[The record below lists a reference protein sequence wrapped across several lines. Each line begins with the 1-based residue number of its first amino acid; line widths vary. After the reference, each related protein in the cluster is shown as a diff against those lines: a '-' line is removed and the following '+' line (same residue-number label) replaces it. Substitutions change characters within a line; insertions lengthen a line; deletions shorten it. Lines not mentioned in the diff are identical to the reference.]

1 MMKRVIIVKNNSC
14 ENIITKCNRCS
25 ISCNQKPLVENMR
38 KSDIMFVGISAKMK
52 ETEGEMPLSENTN
65 SGKLIKMIEERLLEE
80 NSNISCYRSNMVKC
94 VPLDK
99 EGKIRYPNSLE
110 IENCIDNLVYELSI
124 VKPKV
129 VVLLGRLVEKH
140 LKKKI
145 MELGYNTIII
155 YHPSYIHVYRKKE
168 IEKYIEES
176 SKNIL
181 KYV

>member
-1 MMKRVIIVKNNSC
+1 MNRNC
-14 ENIITKCNRCS
+14 EESRITKCNRCN

-52 ETEGEMPLSENTN
+52 ETEDEMPLSENTN

-80 NSNISCYRSNMVKC
+80 NNNISCYRSNMVKC

-99 EGKIRYPNSLE
+99 EGKIRYPNIWE

-129 VVLLGRLVEKH
+129 VVFLGRLVEKH
-140 LKKKI
+140 LKKRI
-145 MELGYNTIII
+145 IELGYNTITI
-155 YHPSYIHVYRKKE
+155 YHPSYIYMYRKKE
-168 IEKYIEES
+168 IEKYVEES

>member
-1 MMKRVIIVKNNSC
+1 MKNNNY
-14 ENIITKCNRCS
+14 ENRITKCNRCS
-25 ISCNQKPLVENMR
+25 IVCNQKPLIDKLR
-38 KSDIMFVGISAKMK
+38 KADIIFVGISAKIK
-52 ETEGEMPLSENTN
+52 ETEDEIPLSENTN

-94 VPLDK
+94 VALDK
-99 EGKIRYPNSLE
+99 EGKIRYPNIWE

-145 MELGYNTIII
+145 IELGYNTITI
-155 YHPSYIHVYRKKE
+155 YHPSYIYVYRKKE
-168 IEKYIEES
+168 IEKYVEES

>member
-1 MMKRVIIVKNNSC
+1 MKRVIIVKNNNC
-14 ENIITKCNRCS
+14 ENRITKCNRCS
-25 ISCNQKPLVENMR
+25 ISCNQKPLIDILR

-52 ETEGEMPLSENTN
+52 ETEDEIPLSENTN

-94 VPLDK
+94 VPLNEK
-99 EGKIRYPNSLE
+99 GKIRNPDILE

-129 VVLLGRLVEKH
+129 IVLLGRLVEKH

-145 MELGYNTIII
+145 IEQGYNTITI
-155 YHPSYIHVYRKKE
+155 YHPSYIYVYRKKE
-168 IEKYIEES
+168 IEKYVEES

>member
-1 MMKRVIIVKNNSC
+1 MKNNSC
-14 ENIITKCNRCS
+14 DNKIIKCNRCS
-25 ISCNQKPLVENMR
+25 IVCNQKPLVENMR
-38 KSDIMFVGISAKMK
+38 KSDIMFVGISAKIK
-52 ETEGEMPLSENTN
+52 ETEDEMPLSENTN
-65 SGKLIKMIEERLLEE
+65 SGKLIKMIEERLIEK
-80 NSNISCYRSNMVKC
+80 NNNISCYRSNMVKC
-94 VPLDK
+94 VPLNEK
-99 EGKIRYPNSLE
+99 GKIRYPDSLE

-145 MELGYNTIII
+145 MELGYNTITI
-155 YHPSYIHVYRKKE
+155 YHPSYIYVYRKKE

>member
-1 MMKRVIIVKNNSC
+1 MKSNSC
-14 ENIITKCNRCS
+14 DNKIIKCNRCS
-25 ISCNQKPLVENMR
+25 IVCNQKPLIDRLR
-38 KSDIMFVGISAKMK
+38 KADIVFVGISAKLK
-52 ETEGEMPLSENTN
+52 ETEDEIPLSENTN

-145 MELGYNTIII
+145 IEQGYNTITI

-168 IEKYIEES
+168 IEKYLEES

>member
-1 MMKRVIIVKNNSC
+1 MKNNSC
-14 ENIITKCNRCS
+14 DNKIIKCNRCS
-25 ISCNQKPLVENMR
+25 ISYNQKSLIDILR
-38 KSDIMFVGISAKMK
+38 KADIMFVGISAKIK
-52 ETEGEMPLSENTN
+52 ETEDEMPLSENTN

-80 NSNISCYRSNMVKC
+80 NHNISCYRSNMVKC

-99 EGKIRYPNSLE
+99 EGKIRYPDIVE

-129 VVLLGRLVEKH
+129 VVVLGRLVEKH
-140 LKKKI
+140 LKNKI
-145 MELGYNTIII
+145 NELGYNTITI
-155 YHPSYIHVYRKKE
+155 YHPSYVYVYRKKE
-168 IEKYIEES
+168 IEKYVEES

>member
-1 MMKRVIIVKNNSC
+1 MKNNNC
-14 ENIITKCNRCS
+14 ENIIEKCNRCS
-25 ISCNQKPLVENMR
+25 ISCNQKPLIDSLR
-38 KSDIMFVGISAKMK
+38 KSDIMFLGISAKIK
-52 ETEGEMPLSENTN
+52 ETEDEIPLSENTN

-80 NSNISCYRSNMVKC
+80 NNNVSCYRSNMVKC
-94 VPLDK
+94 VPLDEK
-99 EGKIRYPNSLE
+99 GKIRYPNIWE

-145 MELGYNTIII
+145 IEFGYNTITI

-168 IEKYIEES
+168 IEKYVEES

>member
-1 MMKRVIIVKNNSC
+1 MNKNC
-14 ENIITKCNRCS
+14 ENIITKCNRGS
-25 ISCNQKPLVENMR
+25 ISCNQKPLVENIR

-52 ETEGEMPLSENTN
+52 ETEDEMPLSENTN
-65 SGKLIKMIEERLLEE
+65 SGKLIKMIEE

-94 VPLDK
+94 VPLNEK
-99 EGKIRYPNSLE
+99 GKIRYPDSLE
-110 IENCIDNLVYELSI
+110 IKNCIDNLVYELSI

-145 MELGYNTIII
+145 NELGYNNITIH
-155 YHPSYIHVYRKKE
+155 HPSYIHVYRKKE
-168 IEKYIEES
+168 IEKYVEES

>member
-1 MMKRVIIVKNNSC
+1 MNKNC
-14 ENIITKCNRCS
+14 KKTRITKCNRCS
-25 ISCNQKPLVENMR
+25 ISCNQKPLVDNMR
-38 KSDIMFVGISAKMK
+38 KSDIMFVGISAKIK
-52 ETEGEMPLSENTN
+52 ETEDEIPLSENTN

-80 NSNISCYRSNMVKC
+80 NNNVSCYRSNMVKC
-94 VPLDK
+94 VPLNEK
-99 EGKIRYPNSLE
+99 GKIRYPDSLE
-110 IENCIDNLVYELSI
+110 IKNCIDNLVYELSI

-145 MELGYNTIII
+145 IELGYNTITI

-168 IEKYIEES
+168 IEKYVEES

>member
-1 MMKRVIIVKNNSC
+1 MNSRYD
-14 ENIITKCNRCS
+14 NIITKCNKCS

-38 KSDIMFVGISAKMK
+38 ESDIMFLGISAKMK
-52 ETEGEMPLSENTN
+52 ETEDEIPLSENTN

-80 NSNISCYRSNMVKC
+80 NNNISCYRSNMVKC

-110 IENCIDNLVYELSI
+110 IENCIENLVYELSI
-124 VKPKV
+124 VRPKI

-145 MELGYNTIII
+145 IELGYNTITIH
-155 YHPSYIHVYRKKE
+155 HPSYIHVYRKKE
-168 IEKYIEES
+168 IEKYVEES

>member
-1 MMKRVIIVKNNSC
+1 MNRNCEESRII
-14 ENIITKCNRCS
+14 KCNRCS
-25 ISCNQKPLVENMR
+25 ISCNQKPLIDSLR

-52 ETEGEMPLSENTN
+52 ETEDEMPLSENTN

-99 EGKIRYPNSLE
+99 EGKIRYPDILE

-124 VKPKV
+124 VKPKL

-145 MELGYNTIII
+145 IELGYNTITIH
-155 YHPSYIHVYRKKE
+155 HPSYIYVYRKKE
-168 IEKYIEES
+168 IEKYVEES

>member
-1 MMKRVIIVKNNSC
+1 MNSRYD
-14 ENIITKCNRCS
+14 NIITKCNKCS

-38 KSDIMFVGISAKMK
+38 ESDIMFLGISAKMK
-52 ETEGEMPLSENTN
+52 ETEDEIPLSENTN

-99 EGKIRYPNSLE
+99 EGKIRYPDSLE

-129 VVLLGRLVEKH
+129 VILLGRLVEKH

-145 MELGYNTIII
+145 IELGYNTITIH
-155 YHPSYIHVYRKKE
+155 HPSYIYVYRKKE
-168 IEKYIEES
+168 IEKYVEES

>member
-1 MMKRVIIVKNNSC
+1 MKNNSC
-14 ENIITKCNRCS
+14 DNKIIKCNRCS
-25 ISCNQKPLVENMR
+25 ISYNQKPLVENIK

-52 ETEGEMPLSENTN
+52 EPENEMPLSENTN
-65 SGKLIKMIEERLLEE
+65 SGKLIKMIEERLVEE
-80 NSNISCYRSNMVKC
+80 NHNISCYRSNMVKC
-94 VPLDK
+94 VPLNEK
-99 EGKIRYPNSLE
+99 GKIRYPNSLE

-145 MELGYNTIII
+145 NELGYNNITI

-168 IEKYIEES
+168 IEKYVEES

>member
-1 MMKRVIIVKNNSC
+1 MKNNNC
-14 ENIITKCNRCS
+14 ENRITKCNRCS
-25 ISCNQKPLVENMR
+25 IVCNQKPLIDKLR
-38 KSDIMFVGISAKMK
+38 KADIVFVGISAKMK
-52 ETEGEMPLSENTN
+52 ETEDEMPLSENTN
-65 SGKLIKMIEERLLEE
+65 SGKLIKMIEERLLKED
-80 NSNISCYRSNMVKC
+80 NNISCYRSNMVKC

-99 EGKIRYPNSLE
+99 EGKIRYPDSWE

-145 MELGYNTIII
+145 MEQGYNNITI

-168 IEKYIEES
+168 IEKYVEES

>member
-1 MMKRVIIVKNNSC
+1 MNSRYD
-14 ENIITKCNRCS
+14 NIITKCNKCN
-25 ISCNQKPLVENMR
+25 ISCNQKPLVDKLR
-38 KSDIMFVGISAKMK
+38 KADIMFLGISAKMK
-52 ETEGEMPLSENTN
+52 ETEDEMPLSENTN

-80 NSNISCYRSNMVKC
+80 NNNVLCYRSNMVKC

-99 EGKIRYPNSLE
+99 EGKIRYPDSLE

-129 VVLLGRLVEKH
+129 VVFLGRLVEKY

-145 MELGYNTIII
+145 IELGYNVITI
-155 YHPSYIHVYRKKE
+155 YHPSYIYVYRKKE
-168 IEKYIEES
+168 IEKYVEES

>member
-1 MMKRVIIVKNNSC
+1 MDI
-14 ENIITKCNRCS
+14 
-25 ISCNQKPLVENMR
+25 LR
-38 KSDIMFVGISAKMK
+38 KSDIMIIGISAKMK
-52 ETEGEMPLSENTN
+52 ETEDEIPLSENTN
-65 SGKLIKMIEERLLEE
+65 SGKLIKMIEERLVEE
-80 NSNISCYRSNMVKC
+80 NNNLLCYRSNMVKC

-110 IENCIDNLVYELSI
+110 IENCIENLVYELSI

-145 MELGYNTIII
+145 IELGYNTITI
-155 YHPSYIHVYRKKE
+155 YHPSYIYVYRKKE
-168 IEKYIEES
+168 IEKYVEES